1 MPIEFRSDPD
11 ALPHDAF
18 IGLAQRIWPREYD
31 SAKVRAAVTQTR
43 NASAW
48 DGARLVGSVRVLTDG
63 HLFSTVPE
71 VLVDPSYRRR
81 GIGRRLM
88 EIALELAPGGKLF
101 LGAQPG
107 NETFFEACGFTRG
120 PTGYVGRR
128 VRSTSELFR

>member
-1 MPIEFRSDPD
+1 
-11 ALPHDAF
+11 
-18 IGLAQRIWPREYD
+18 LAQLVWPRNYD
-31 SAKVRAAVTQTR
+31 VAQVSAAVIRTS

-48 DGARLVGSVRVLTDG
+48 DGARLVGAVRVLTDG

-71 VLVDPSYRRR
+71 ILVDPAYRRQ

-88 EIALELAPGGKLF
+88 AMALELAPGGKLF

-120 PTGYVGRR
+120 PIGYVGRR
-128 VRSTSELFR
+128 ARRVGDPSNHA